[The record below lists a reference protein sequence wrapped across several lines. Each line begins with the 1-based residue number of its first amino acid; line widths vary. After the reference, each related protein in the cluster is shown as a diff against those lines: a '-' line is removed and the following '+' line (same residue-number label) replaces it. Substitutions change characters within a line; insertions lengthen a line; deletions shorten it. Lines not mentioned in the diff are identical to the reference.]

1 MSDLGER
8 LARMAPDRRRST
20 LQDLPRHL
28 TQASQASRL
37 RDILINFDFIEAK
50 IIEPGLEPQQLIEDY
65 EQASKLPAL
74 QNISGLSLIRDS
86 LRLASHI
93 LLVYPSQVAEQLLG
107 RLLSYDSD
115 EEVQNLLAKAQ
126 SSKSEPWLRP
136 LSSSLPRPD
145 SPLLQTITGHP
156 GSLEAVTIAPNGEYF
171 ISAGDSE
178 LKAWSI
184 ESGEELFSIRCD
196 RSDVTD
202 LIITSDGRFVVA
214 AFREGVIQ
222 VFSLKNKQKVITL
235 SGHSGAVLGV
245 AEIAQNYL
253 ISASTDKTLKLW
265 DLTQGAAVDTL
276 SAEVG
281 SFTGVAVLPDER
293 VVSACGSSFPSL
305 SRKHH
310 VIKIWDLKEKKE
322 LFTLGE
328 HEWPVSEVVV
338 TPDGRYAVTASNETL
353 KVWDLFTQVERFTLT
368 GHTWRIYSL
377 AVASNRLIVSAS
389 SDGILKIW
397 DIERGKALST
407 LKGHQAGVLDVAVT
421 PDSKRAISVSMDGTI
436 KVWDLEFAEAES
448 GLPQHE
454 DAVTKVAVT
463 PDGKRAISASRDC
476 TAIVWDIVNRKP
488 MLTFRGH
495 TGWVSDITVLAD
507 NSRVISSS
515 WDGTLQIW
523 NIETGELLSTLSD
536 ESERVEAVE
545 VTPNEKYAVS
555 VTKGRYIKIWD
566 LAHQVVLFTLSG
578 HEKNIASIAITP
590 DSKRVISAS
599 EDRQLKVWDIETGVE
614 LLCFPNNYPPLPS
627 LPDEFGSDSLR
638 AKVVGTIAPL
648 DRTRKVPA
656 ISSRRESD
664 DATEQYFLAMRD
676 AKTAVTV
683 MPDCKRIISGS
694 NGGVL
699 NIWDIGSGEELFALD
714 DSASGITSVCVSPNG
729 RFAFATCGLPHYAS
743 DNTLRVWDLERREII
758 ARFVGEV
765 PMTSCTIAADGT
777 TVIVGDCIGKIY
789 FFHWEGVSID

>member
-1 MSDLGER
+1 MSNLAVRLAKMPSDQRRATLVSLPSHLAKATNTER
-8 LARMAPDRRRST
+8 LQSV
-20 LQDLPRHL
+20 L
-28 TQASQASRL
+28 T
-37 RDILINFDFIEAK
+37 NFDFIEAK
-50 IIEPGLEPQQLIEDY
+50 ITEPGLEPQRLIEDY
-65 EQASKLPAL
+65 EQASKLTEL
-74 QNISGLSLIRDS
+74 ENVSSLSLIQDA

-107 RLLSYDSD
+107 RLLTYDSN

-126 SSKSEPWLRP
+126 SSKSTPWLRP
-136 LSSSLPRPD
+136 LTSSLSHPD

-222 VFSLKNKQKVITL
+222 VWSLKNKQEVLTL
-235 SGHSGAVLGV
+235 LGHSGAVLGV
-245 AEIAQNYL
+245 AEIAKNYL

-281 SFTGVAVLPDER
+281 SFNGVAVLSDKR
-293 VVSACGSSFPSL
+293 VVSACGSEPSL

-328 HEWPVSEVVV
+328 HEWPVREVVV
-338 TPDGRYAVTASNETL
+338 TPDGRYAVTASNEIL
-353 KVWDLFTQVERFTLT
+353 KVWDLLTQVERFTLT
-368 GHTWRIYSL
+368 GHTWRIKSL

-421 PDSKRAISVSMDGTI
+421 PDSKRAISVAMDGTI
-436 KVWDLEFAEAES
+436 KVWDLEFAEAGS
-448 GLPQHE
+448 NLPQHE

-463 PDGKRAISASRDC
+463 SDGKRAISTSKDR
-476 TAIVWDIVNRKP
+476 TAIVWDLVNRKP

-495 TGWVSDITVLAD
+495 TGWVSDIAVMAD
-507 NSRVISSS
+507 NRRVVSSS

-555 VTKGRYIKIWD
+555 VTEGRYIKVWD
-566 LAHQVVLFTLSG
+566 LVHQTVRFTLSG
-578 HEKNIASIAITP
+578 HEKIISSIAITP
-590 DSKRVISAS
+590 DSKRVISAAA
-599 EDRQLKVWDIETGVE
+599 DRQLKVWDIETGVE

-627 LPDEFGSDSLR
+627 LPDEFGNDSLR
-638 AKVVGTIAPL
+638 GKVVGFIAPL
-648 DRTRKVPA
+648 DRTKKMPV

-664 DATEQYFLAMRD
+664 NATEQYFLAMRD

-683 MPDCKRIISGS
+683 MPDCQRIISGS
-694 NGGVL
+694 NSGVL
-699 NIWDIGSGEELFALD
+699 NMWDLGTGEELLALD
-714 DSASGITSVCVSPNG
+714 DSASGVTSVCVSPNG
-729 RFAFATCGLPHYAS
+729 RFAFATCGLPHYSS
-743 DNTLRVWDLERREII
+743 DNTLRVWDLERKQII
-758 ARFVGEV
+758 ARFVGEA
-765 PMTSCTIAADGT
+765 PMTSCAIAADGT
-777 TVIVGDCIGKIY
+777 TVIVGDCMGQIY
-789 FFHWEGVSID
+789 FFHWEGV